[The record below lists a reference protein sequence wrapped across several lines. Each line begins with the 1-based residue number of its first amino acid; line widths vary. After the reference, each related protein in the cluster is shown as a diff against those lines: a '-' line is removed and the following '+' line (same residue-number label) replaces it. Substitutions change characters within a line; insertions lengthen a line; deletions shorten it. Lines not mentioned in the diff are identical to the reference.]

1 MRQKNWRMVI
11 TGFVLIVIA
20 LGFYLFMLSIASN
33 STDPIVLMQT
43 VGTVTGV
50 LGGISIAMIIIGLIG
65 KKI

>member
-11 TGFVLIVIA
+11 TGFVLTVIA

-33 STDPIVLMQT
+33 STDPVVLMQT
-43 VGTVTGV
+43 VGMVTGV

>member
-11 TGFVLIVIA
+11 TGFVLTVIA
-20 LGFYLFMLSIASN
+20 LGFYLFMLSIAST
-33 STDPIVLMQT
+33 STDPVVLMQT
-43 VGTVTGV
+43 VGMVTGV